1 MQASGDSVKLNYS
14 QIVVYIHNDT
24 SVEDVEPI
32 GNDTLRLNV
41 QKRSAMTFL
50 MVYRIINV

>member
-24 SVEDVEPI
+24 SVENVELI

>member
-24 SVEDVEPI
+24 SVENVELI
-32 GNDTLRLNV
+32 GNDTLRQDV

-50 MVYRIINV
+50 MVHKIINV